1 MTKLAWNRRLAA
13 LASLGDE
20 SRRRLFDFVASASD
34 AVSRDDAAG
43 ALGLARSTAS
53 FHLDRLVKDGLL
65 AVEFRKLG
73 GREGPG
79 SGRPAKLYR
88 SAVDEVAASVP
99 DRHYDLAAELLVS
112 AIEAATRDGGSPRDA
127 LLRAARARGLSA
139 GEAAWDELAGEATGD
154 EPAARATARPPTAGG
169 AAGTTGGA
177 GGGDPFASFLAGQG
191 YCPADD
197 GAGGLLLLNCPF
209 HRLAAGHADVVCAMN
224 GAFLGG
230 ASAALGLDPGR
241 VEALAIEDLRE
252 QGKARPGQCCARILP
267 S

>member
-1 MTKLAWNRRLAA
+1 MSKDAWSRRLAA
-13 LASLGDE
+13 VASLGDE
-20 SRRRLFDFVASASD
+20 NRRRLFDFVASAAG
-34 AVSRDDAAG
+34 AVGRDDAAS

-88 SAVDEVAASVP
+88 TAVDEVAASVP
-99 DRHYDLAAELLVS
+99 ERHYDLAGELLVS
-112 AIEAATRDGGSPRDA
+112 AIEAASADGGSPRDA
-127 LLRAARARGLSA
+127 LLHAARARGRSA
-139 GEAAWDELAGEATGD
+139 GEEATRRTG
-154 EPAARATARPPTAGG
+154 RAPAGG
-169 AAGTTGGA
+169 AGQAAPEAA
-177 GGGDPFASFLAGQG
+177 GGTDSTAPFAEFLVGQG

-197 GAGGLLLLNCPF
+197 GDGGLLLLNCPF
-209 HRLAAGHADVVCAMN
+209 HRLAAGHTDVVCAMN

-230 ASAALGLDPGR
+230 ASTALGIDPRR
-241 VEALAIEDLRE
+241 VEALDIEALRK
-252 QGKARPGQCCARILP
+252 QGSARAGQCCARILP

>member
-1 MTKLAWNRRLAA
+1 MTKLPGNHRLAA
-13 LASLGDE
+13 VASLGDE
-20 SRRRLFDFVASASD
+20 SRRRLFDFVASAAD
-34 AVSRDDAAG
+34 AVGRDDAAQ
-43 ALGLARSTAS
+43 AVGLARSTAS

-88 SAVDEVAASVP
+88 AAVDEVAASVP

-112 AIEAATRDGGSPRDA
+112 AIEDATSGGGSPREA
-127 LLRAARARGLSA
+127 LLRAARARGQSA
-139 GEAAWDELAGEATGD
+139 GES
-154 EPAARATARPPTAGG
+154 AARAAGREPAG
-169 AAGTTGGA
+169 ATGA
-177 GGGDPFASFLAGQG
+177 GPADSAGSPDGAGPFADFLAGQG

-197 GAGGLLLLNCPF
+197 GGGGLVLLNCPF

-230 ASAALGLDPGR
+230 ASMALGIEPGR
-241 VEALAIEDLRE
+241 IEALAIEDLRE
-252 QGKARPGQCCARILP
+252 HGGARPGQCCARILP

>member
-1 MTKLAWNRRLAA
+1 MTKGAWNRRLAA
-13 LASLGDE
+13 VASLDDE
-20 SRRRLFDFVASASD
+20 NRRKLFDFVASAAD
-34 AVSRDDAAG
+34 AVGRDDAAN

-88 SAVDEVAASVP
+88 TAVDEVAASVP
-99 DRHYDLAAELLVS
+99 ERHYDLAAELLVS
-112 AIEAATRDGGSPRDA
+112 AIEAATTDGGSPRDA
-127 LLRAARARGLSA
+127 VLYAARAKGRSA
-139 GEAAWDELAGEATGD
+139 AEEAGKAAPQTGD
-154 EPAARATARPPTAGG
+154 
-169 AAGTTGGA
+169 
-177 GGGDPFASFLAGQG
+177 GGGTAPFADFLAGQG

-197 GAGGLLLLNCPF
+197 GGGGLLLLNCPF
-209 HRLAAGHADVVCAMN
+209 HRLAAGHTDVVCAMN

-230 ASAALGLDPGR
+230 ASAALGIDPGR
-241 VEALAIEDLRE
+241 VEALDIEELRK
-252 QGKARPGQCCARILP
+252 QGSARAGQCCARILP

>member
-1 MTKLAWNRRLAA
+1 MTKLPWNRRLAA
-13 LASLGDE
+13 VASLGDE
-20 SRRRLFDFVASASD
+20 TRRRLFDFVASAAD
-34 AVSRDDAAG
+34 AVGRDDAAK
-43 ALGLARSTAS
+43 AAGLARSTAS

-88 SAVDEVAASVP
+88 AAVDEVAASVP

-112 AIEAATRDGGSPRDA
+112 AIEAASSDGGSPRDA
-127 LLRAARARGLSA
+127 LLRTARAKGQSAAEEAARASGR
-139 GEAAWDELAGEATGD
+139 
-154 EPAARATARPPTAGG
+154 EPAGDARATGGGAAPETAGG
-169 AAGTTGGA
+169 HGSAA
-177 GGGDPFASFLAGQG
+177 PFADFLMGQG

-197 GAGGLLLLNCPF
+197 GTGGLVLLNCPF

-230 ASAALGLDPGR
+230 ASAVLGVDPGR
-241 VEALAIEDLRE
+241 VEALPIEGLRE
-252 QGKARPGQCCARILP
+252 QGSAQPGQCCARILP
-267 S
+267 A

>member
-20 SRRRLFDFVASASD
+20 NRRKLFDFVASASD
-34 AVSRDDAAG
+34 AVGRDDAAG

-88 SAVDEVAASVP
+88 AAVDEVAASVP

-112 AIEAATRDGGSPRDA
+112 AIEAATHDGGSPRDA
-127 LLRAARARGLSA
+127 LLRAARAKGLSA
-139 GEAAWDELAGEATGD
+139 ADASAG
-154 EPAARATARPPTAGG
+154 AARRASARAGG
-169 AAGTTGGA
+169 APETAAGPGSA
-177 GGGDPFASFLAGQG
+177 EPFADFLAGQG

-230 ASAALGLDPGR
+230 ASAALGIDPGR

-252 QGKARPGQCCARILP
+252 QGSARPGQCCARILP

>member
-1 MTKLAWNRRLAA
+1 MTKLPWNHRLSAV
-13 LASLGDE
+13 ASLGDE
-20 SRRRLFDFVASASD
+20 NRRRLFDFVASAAD
-34 AVSRDDAAG
+34 AVGRDDAAQ
-43 ALGLARSTAS
+43 AVGLARSTAS

-88 SAVDEVAASVP
+88 AAVDEVAASIP

-112 AIEAATRDGGSPRDA
+112 AIEDATSAGGSPRDA
-127 LLRAARARGLSA
+127 LLRAARAKGQSAAESAAREPAGDGESA
-139 GEAAWDELAGEATGD
+139 GGPD
-154 EPAARATARPPTAGG
+154 
-169 AAGTTGGA
+169 GA
-177 GGGDPFASFLAGQG
+177 GPFADFLAGQG

-197 GAGGLLLLNCPF
+197 GGGGLVLLNCPF

-230 ASAALGLDPGR
+230 ASAALGIDPGR
-241 VEALAIEDLRE
+241 IEALAIEDLRE
-252 QGKARPGQCCARILP
+252 QGGAQPGQCCARILP

>member
-1 MTKLAWNRRLAA
+1 MTKLPWNHRLAA
-13 LASLGDE
+13 VASLGDE
-20 SRRRLFDFVASASD
+20 SRRRLFDFVASAAD
-34 AVSRDDAAG
+34 AVGRDDAAQ
-43 ALGLARSTAS
+43 AVGLARSTAS

-73 GREGPG
+73 RREGPG

-88 SAVDEVAASVP
+88 AAVDEVAASVP

-112 AIEAATRDGGSPRDA
+112 AIEDATGAGPADSAGSPD
-127 LLRAARARGLSA
+127 
-139 GEAAWDELAGEATGD
+139 
-154 EPAARATARPPTAGG
+154 
-169 AAGTTGGA
+169 GA
-177 GGGDPFASFLAGQG
+177 GPFADFLAGQG

-197 GAGGLLLLNCPF
+197 GGGGLVLLNCPF

-230 ASAALGLDPGR
+230 ASMALGIEPGR
-241 VEALAIEDLRE
+241 IEALAIEVLRE
-252 QGKARPGQCCARILP
+252 QGGARPGQCCARILP